1 MYFGLK
7 FAKLFTEYGVFEMG
21 EIINVIDNIKE
32 NFESIKRKYPNLQD
46 FHYDEATDTLS
57 FNGATIDKAG
67 EKIMHTD
74 PIFFHLIPQDIFD
87 YLKNNLYY
95 PHIDLDKIK
104 RMITTEMI
112 ITEDEITRL
121 RQFVAD
127 YLRRVIIYNNN
138 RLVFEQGIQDV
149 TLNNFQNYLLE
160 CRKIIESIKT
170 GIYHS
175 VAASIILDE
184 YNKLTAP
191 ITNIQ
196 QEINNENEQEKTKER
211 ELTLTR
217 KKPNNNIDDYNF
229 LSQDEINKQDE
240 RNSHLGVAGF
250 TSIVLI
256 LASALTFG
264 MYIALRLM

>member
-1 MYFGLK
+1 
-7 FAKLFTEYGVFEMG
+7 MG

-57 FNGATIDKAG
+57 FNGATIDTAG

-87 YLKNNLYY
+87 YLNHNMYSSN
-95 PHIDLDKIK
+95 IDLGKIK
-104 RMITTEMI
+104 SMITTEMI
-112 ITEDEITRL
+112 ITEDELNSL
-121 RQFVAD
+121 RAFVAD

-196 QEINNENEQEKTKER
+196 QEINNENEQGKTKER